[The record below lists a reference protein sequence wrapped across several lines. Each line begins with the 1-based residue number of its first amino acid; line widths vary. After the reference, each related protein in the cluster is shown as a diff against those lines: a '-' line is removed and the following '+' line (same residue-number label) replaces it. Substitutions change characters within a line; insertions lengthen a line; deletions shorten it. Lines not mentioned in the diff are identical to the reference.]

1 MTKEW
6 LSTDEVND
14 IVGFIAGCNFPDDA
28 FFLGEQQPAW
38 VVKPAERQDLL
49 LFVDYKPTLPFAV
62 YTSGRIFHREFELR
76 WQQDNGRMRVVYLG
90 TSKYRPRSLPEGEE
104 IDMQLQRQY
113 YLFGMRLKPGDLE
126 EIGKPAREGDFA
138 EVRVPRLL
146 RYPRVPKNAQR
157 MKIVISESI
166 DEQTGEVVQYRFQG
180 IEEAGSNESL

>member
-6 LSTDEVND
+6 LSTGVVND
-14 IVGFIAGCNFPDDA
+14 IVGFIAGCNFPDNA

-49 LFVDYKPTLPFAV
+49 LFVDYKPTLPFAA
-62 YTSGRIFHREFELR
+62 YTSGRIFHHDFELR
-76 WQQDNGRMRVVYLG
+76 WLQNNGSTQVAYLG
-90 TSKYRPRSLPEGEE
+90 NSKYRPRSLPEGEE

-126 EIGKPAREGDFA
+126 EIGKSAREGDFA

-166 DEQTGEVVQYRFQG
+166 DMQTGRVEQYRFLDVIG
-180 IEEAGSNESL
+180 EPA